1 MAKGRRTEDG
11 RLKKAGEPPSHYYAR
26 VNGLD
31 LCYEIHGT
39 GQPLILLHGGYGSTG
54 MFSPIMGMLS
64 EGREVIAVDLQGHGR
79 TAITDRPMSFDGLA
93 DDIAE
98 LVKQLGH
105 ERADLM
111 GYSFGGNVALRTAIR
126 RPEFVNR
133 LIVVSAGFSRG
144 GFYPEVREGMDRS
157 GPEVVEWMKN
167 TPMYQEYSLVAPR
180 PEDWPKFIAKMGA
193 LMRTDYDW
201 SKDIPRLGQKPI
213 MLVYAD
219 ADVIRTSHIVEFFEL
234 LGGGKRDAGW
244 DGSQRSTA
252 RLAILPG
259 LTHYTIFS
267 SPALAST
274 AISYLDE
281 ADKVEG

>member
-1 MAKGRRTEDG
+1 MN
-11 RLKKAGEPPSHYYAR
+11 KAGGPPSRNYAR

-31 LCYEIHGT
+31 LYYEIHGT
-39 GQPLILLHGGYGSTG
+39 GLPLILLHGGYGSTG
-54 MFSPIMGMLS
+54 MFSPIMEMLS

-111 GYSFGGNVALRTAIR
+111 GYSFGGIVALRTAIR

-144 GFYPEVREGMDRS
+144 GFYPEVREGMERT

-167 TPMYQEYSLVAPR
+167 TPMYQEYSRVAPR

-201 SKDIPRLGQKPI
+201 SKDIPRLGKMPI

-219 ADVIRTSHIVEFFEL
+219 ADVIRTSHVVEFFEL

-274 AISYLDE
+274 AVSYLDE
-281 ADKVEG
+281 ADEVKS